1 MMDLPGALSAS
12 ASGLQAQAQR
22 LRHVAENVAN
32 ADTPGYHRKIAVF
45 STTPEGGVRVP
56 AVQLD
61 PTPVTRLHDPGH
73 PLADADGY
81 RDGSNV
87 DLTMETADAREAARS
102 YAANL
107 SLFDQARQMTSQL
120 FDLIRR

>member
-1 MMDLPGALSAS
+1 MDLPSALSAS

-32 ADTPGYHRKIAVF
+32 ADTPGYQRKLAIF
-45 STTPEGGVRVP
+45 TPDIDGGVAVP
-56 AVQLD
+56 TVQLD
-61 PTPVTRLHDPGH
+61 RSAVARVHDPGH
-73 PLADADGY
+73 PLADGAGY

-87 DLTMETADAREAARS
+87 DLVLEMADAREAARS

-107 SLFDQARQMTSQL
+107 SLFDQARQMTAQL
-120 FDLIRR
+120 FDLLRR